1 MTSDAPAIAPVSRR
15 GLMAIGATAGMA
27 AAMPVHAAT
36 ATVAGRGTP
45 GSLIEPG
52 SVQLLFADLQSPLV
66 AGSRTQP
73 PDRLERAAAVLAE
86 VGTVLSLPML
96 FSVVMEG
103 SSPPHLLPELKTCS
117 RKENTLLRIPV
128 APFHDPA
135 TVAAIAGHRRRI
147 LVIAGF
153 AAEVVVL
160 QAALD
165 ALAAG
170 YEVYFVTD
178 AIGSQFERTEAAAFR
193 EMEMAGA
200 KPTSVLGF
208 ATRMV
213 PDFVGT
219 PGKQVFAA
227 LKPVLG
233 R

>member
-1 MTSDAPAIAPVSRR
+1 MKTGCSAPGPVSRR
-15 GLMAIGATAGMA
+15 GLMALGTTAGVA
-27 AAMPVHAAT
+27 AAMPVQASMAT
-36 ATVAGRGTP
+36 ASVVAKS
-45 GSLIEPG
+45 GSLIDPG

-66 AGSRTQP
+66 AGSKTQP

-86 VGTVLSLPML
+86 VGTILSLPML

-103 SSPPHLLPELKTCS
+103 SSPPHLLPALKPYS
-117 RKENTLLRIPV
+117 RKDNTLLRIPV
-128 APFHDPA
+128 APFHDTA
-135 TVAAIAGHRRRI
+135 TVAAIAAHRRRV

-170 YEVYFVTD
+170 HEVYFVTD
-178 AIGSQFERTEAAAFR
+178 TIGSQFERTEAAAFR

-200 KPTSVLGF
+200 KPTSVLSF
-208 ATRMV
+208 TTRMV
-213 PDFVGT
+213 PDFVGS

-233 R
+233 

>member
-1 MTSDAPAIAPVSRR
+1 MSRDEQPALARVSRR
-15 GLMAIGATAGMA
+15 NLIAFGAIAGVAGALPSAAVGQERGGAVTAGSRMD
-27 AAMPVHAAT
+27 PNT
-36 ATVAGRGTP
+36 
-45 GSLIEPG
+45 
-52 SVQLLFADLQSPLV
+52 VQLLFADLQTPLV
-66 AGSRTQP
+66 AGSKTQP

-86 VGTVLSLPML
+86 VATILALPML

-103 SSPPHLLPELKTCS
+103 TSPPHLLPSLQPYAKRT
-117 RKENTLLRIPV
+117 NTILRVPV
-128 APFHDPA
+128 APFHDRA
-135 TVAAIAGHRRRI
+135 TQAAIEGHRRRI

-165 ALAAG
+165 AIVAG
-170 YEVYFVTD
+170 HEVYFVTD

-193 EMEMAGA
+193 EMEAAGA
-200 KPTSVLGF
+200 RPTSVLSF
-208 ATRMV
+208 VTRLV

-233 R
+233 